1 MLASVAPFIDVRRR
15 PARLSNPICLPAMK
29 LNVLGRPRHL
39 LWILPLLA
47 VLGVA
52 VWYFSRQGD
61 SAPTYRLAKV
71 EMGPITA
78 TVSSTGTLNPVTSVQ
93 VGTQVSGQIKELFVD
108 FNSQV
113 KKGELIARIDP
124 ETFTYRVRQA
134 EADLEAGRSALNRAQ
149 VSLANTQRDLARTK
163 ELVARNFVSPAE
175 LDRAQSTYDL
185 AAAEVRTAQ
194 AVVQQRTAQLLTAQ
208 VDLGRTEIRAPVD
221 GVVIKRTVDVGQT
234 VAATL
239 QAPELFVIAK
249 DLRDMQVETSIDEAD
264 VGRIRVG
271 QRVTFTVDA
280 FPGRTFNGEVRS
292 VRKAAQ
298 NVQNVVTYI
307 AIVSANNERG
317 ELLPGMT
324 ANVRIVTDMRES
336 VLKAPNGA
344 LRFRPAGAAAGND
357 ASKGVEAD
365 KTAASKAGSS
375 GNPMTQFRERLVV
388 ELKLD
393 AEQQQRLAPIFAE
406 MRNKFAG
413 LRDMPEEARA
423 KAGAAIRADLR
434 AKVEEV
440 LRAEQKARYA
450 ELAAEFAGRAGSGQT
465 TRGRV
470 WVLDAG
476 KTRAIEVRVGL
487 SDGATTEISG
497 DGITEGLEVIV
508 GQQGGTTAAP
518 AQKGA
523 PPRMF
528 F

>member
-1 MLASVAPFIDVRRR
+1 M
-15 PARLSNPICLPAMK
+15 N
-29 LNVLGRPRHL
+29 LNLLGRPR
-39 LWILPLLA
+39 LWLWLLPLLA

-52 VWYFSRQGD
+52 AWYFNRQGD
-61 SAPTYRLAKV
+61 SAPAYRFAKV
-71 EMGPITA
+71 EKGPITA

-194 AVVQQRTAQLLTAQ
+194 AVVQQRTAQLQTAQ

-264 VGRIRVG
+264 VGRIRPG
-271 QRVTFTVDA
+271 QRATFTVDA

-298 NVQNVVTYI
+298 SIQNVVTYI

-324 ANVRIVTDMRES
+324 ANVRIVTDTRDS
-336 VLKAPNGA
+336 VLKVPNGA
-344 LRFRPAGAAAGND
+344 LRFRPAGAAAD
-357 ASKGVEAD
+357 ASKGAEAD
-365 KTAASKAGSS
+365 KTAASKAGSG
-375 GNPMTQFRERLVV
+375 GNPMAQFRERLVT

-393 AEQQQRLAPIFAE
+393 AEQQQRLEPVFAE
-406 MRNKFAG
+406 ARNKFMG

-434 AKVEEV
+434 AKIEDV
-440 LRAEQKARYA
+440 LKPEQKARYA
-450 ELAAEFAGRAGSGQT
+450 EIAAEFAGRGGGGPS

-470 WVLDAG
+470 WVVDGG
-476 KTRAIEVRVGL
+476 KPRGIDVRVGL
-487 SDGATTEISG
+487 SDGAMTEVSG
-497 DGITEGLEVIV
+497 DGVAEGLEVIV
-508 GQQGGTTAAP
+508 GQQGGNTAAP